1 MDFQAKYIIATSWVK
16 YDGLRYSR
24 RSVLASFFPLL
35 ASFTAQLEEL
45 HSHGGPPHVCKFV
58 VNYVYL

>member
-35 ASFTAQLEEL
+35 ASFTAAIRRTSQ
-45 HSHGGPPHVCKFV
+45 SRWAPTCVQICG
-58 VNYVYL
+58 